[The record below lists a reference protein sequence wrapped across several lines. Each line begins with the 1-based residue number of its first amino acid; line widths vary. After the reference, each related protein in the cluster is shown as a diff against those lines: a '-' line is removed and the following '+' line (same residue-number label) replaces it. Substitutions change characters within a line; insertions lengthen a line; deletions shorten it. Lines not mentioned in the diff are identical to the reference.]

1 LRENRKIMKKENI
14 KKLEEI
20 LGYTFTDKALL
31 DTAFSH
37 RSFIN
42 ECMVKGKQSY
52 ERLEFLGDAI
62 LEYVVSEYLFT
73 NYTELTEG
81 QLTKLRSSLVCEFTL
96 SKVSRELGYGD
107 YIQLSKGE
115 RITGGANRDSILCDL
130 FESVLGA
137 VYLDGGIEPARS
149 YVLRY
154 LLTDI
159 EHKQLYHDS
168 KTRLQELVQKNP
180 GSTLRYEMVREE
192 GPEHDKTYYVRL
204 LIDDKEVADGSGHNK
219 KNAEQEAAYKAL
231 QKLL

>member
-1 LRENRKIMKKENI
+1 MKNEDIKNLEN
-14 KKLEEI
+14 L
-20 LGYTFTDKALL
+20 LGYTFKDKTLL

-42 ECMVKGKQSY
+42 ECLIKGKQSY

-73 NYTELTEG
+73 NYKEISEG

-96 SKVSRELGYGD
+96 SKISRELGYGK

-115 RITGGANRDSILCDL
+115 RTTGGANRDSILCDL

-137 VYLDGGIEPARS
+137 LYLDGGIEVAKA
-149 YVLRY
+149 YVIKY

-168 KTRLQELVQKNP
+168 KTKIQEYVQKTP
-180 GSTLRYEMVREE
+180 GSTIRYELVREE

-204 LIDDKEVADGSGHNK
+204 LIDEKEVADGSGHNK